1 MLASRGGMEQ
11 EPLHSF
17 ILLQAMAVLRPVYP
31 TEAAQ
36 SGHNGTKNQGQ
47 RSYSSINRQGC
58 LVLTFTGFLYLCSS
72 WIEVDFLGASTV
84 PIQYLN

>member
-36 SGHNGTKNQGQ
+36 SGHNGTKTQGQ
-47 RSYSSINRQGC
+47 RSYSSINQAGLFGADVHRFS
-58 LVLTFTGFLYLCSS
+58 LAVFFL
-72 WIEVDFLGASTV
+72 D
-84 PIQYLN
+84 